1 VESEAE
7 LVFYKEIPIGM
18 KLYRLGLGLSRRSGD
33 GRGGYIYSWPSDS
46 TYRLFTRTPSTLPE
60 EYSWNGSANGFLNVN
75 LNNVVNSNLTN
86 GADTAASI
94 TLGTATDKMLI
105 IYFQINNS
113 DESGVKGAKE
123 DFFVGGFLDWIV
135 A

>member
-1 VESEAE
+1 
-7 LVFYKEIPIGM
+7 
-18 KLYRLGLGLSRRSGD
+18 
-33 GRGGYIYSWPSDS
+33 
-46 TYRLFTRTPSTLPE
+46 
-60 EYSWNGSANGFLNVN
+60 
-75 LNNVVNSNLTN
+75 
-86 GADTAASI
+86 
-94 TLGTATDKMLI
+94 MLI